1 LELGVAISTGELG
14 RTDIATTEPIDTP
27 YVRLVKPVIDRS
39 VGFVLLLV
47 ALPVLLAVA
56 LAVRISLGTGVIFTQ
71 DRIGQRGEIFR
82 IYKFRTMRPSRRRE
96 HRPFEGE
103 DRRMTHK
110 HPDDPRL
117 SAVGRVL
124 RRLSLDEL
132 PQLINVVKGDMSLV
146 GPRPELV
153 SIVADYEPWQHRR
166 HCVKPGVTGLWQ
178 VSARERPMH
187 EATDVDLDYV
197 DSISFLTDLRILLRT
212 IPAALGRKK
221 GW

>member
-1 LELGVAISTGELG
+1 VAVSTEDMPPDVLLASPPSSAYI
-14 RTDIATTEPIDTP
+14 R
-27 YVRLVKPVIDRS
+27 VVKPAIDRAA
-39 VGFVLLLV
+39 GVLLLLL
-47 ALPVLLAVA
+47 ALPVLCAVA
-56 LAVRISLGTGVIFTQ
+56 LAVRVDLGTGVVFTQ
-71 DRIGQRGEIFR
+71 DRVGQGGMPFR

-103 DRRMTHK
+103 DRRQTHK

-117 SAVGRVL
+117 SALGRLL

-153 SIVADYEPWQHRR
+153 EIVDCYEPWQHRR

-187 EATDVDLDYV
+187 EATDVDLEYV
-197 DSISFLTDLRILLRT
+197 DSISFLTDLRILVRT
-212 IPAALGRKK
+212 LPAALGRKK

>member
-1 LELGVAISTGELG
+1 MAVSTGDLG
-14 RTDIATTEPIDTP
+14 RTEIVATVPIDTG
-27 YVRLVKPVIDRS
+27 YVRYVKPVIDR
-39 VGFVLLLV
+39 VGGFALLV
-47 ALPVLLAVA
+47 VAMPVILFVA
-56 LAVRISLGTGVIFTQ
+56 LSVRISLGTGVVFTQ
-71 DRIGQRGEIFR
+71 DRIGQGGSCFR

-96 HRPFEGE
+96 HKGFEGD
-103 DRRMTHK
+103 DRRQTHK
-110 HPDDPRL
+110 HPEDPRM

-153 SIVADYEPWQHRR
+153 DIVEDYEPWQHRR
-166 HCVKPGVTGLWQ
+166 HSVKPGLTGLWQ

-187 EATDVDLDYV
+187 EATDVDLEYV
-197 DSISFLTDLRILLRT
+197 DAISFLTDVRILLRT